1 MALHSVLEWRK
12 RKGEAMKVE
21 HKEIGVSILAGV
33 ASGLFVLVLLTAFGH
48 YRQLRVT
55 DSELRAL
62 SQRGFERTLAVT
74 EEMRRGV
81 EQLESVDGES
91 CFASER
97 AILGKLV
104 RNSLYLKSAL
114 IHLGGNRYC
123 SEAGIIKRELQQPQF
138 RTADGAEIW
147 LYANNLYS
155 ARNNTLFY
163 RRNGVLLSTLHE
175 HLLNIVTDS
184 ETQMVLY
191 DPIGG
196 SILARHPTDTR
207 LKPADAEQLRADP
220 DTAVVILQDPR
231 VKVSLLA
238 TRRTAPWAKM
248 LATNILPWTLTAFA
262 CAMLAGGLCYRQLG
276 FRRQPAQQLKRAV
289 RSKSFEVNYQPIV
302 AIADGHCLGAE
313 CLIRWQD
320 EDGRPVRPDYFVP
333 IAEDAG
339 LIEAMTDIVLE
350 KAIAE
355 LGDALR
361 SGTFY
366 LSINLSAGD
375 MAKRRFYPLLR
386 DSLARAGLDPH
397 RIAIEATERGFVD
410 AERANT
416 IISEMRSAGHSIL
429 IDDFGTG
436 YSSLSYLQ
444 KLAIDVIKIDKA
456 FVDAINTDSATSSVI
471 VHIIAMAKQLGLKT
485 IAEGIETEAQAEFL
499 KTHGVD
505 AGQGWYYSKPLTAT
519 QFRLFLENSHA
530 R

>member
-1 MALHSVLEWRK
+1 
-12 RKGEAMKVE
+12 MKVE
-21 HKEIGVSILAGV
+21 HRDIGISLMTGL
-33 ASGLFVLVLLTAFGH
+33 ASGLAVLLLLTAFGH
-48 YRQLRVT
+48 YRQLRMT
-55 DSELRAL
+55 DSELGIL
-62 SQRGFERTLAVT
+62 SQRGFDRTLAVMA
-74 EEMRRGV
+74 ELRGGV
-81 EQLESVDGES
+81 TQLESLDGTT
-91 CFASER
+91 CDAAVMAR
-97 AILGKLV
+97 LGKLV
-104 RNSLYLKSAL
+104 RNSLYLKSAN

-123 SEAGIIKRELQQPQF
+123 SDAGIIKRELQKPHL

-147 LYANNLYS
+147 LYANNLFS

-163 RRNGVLLSTLHE
+163 RKNGVLLSTLHD
-175 HLLNIVTDS
+175 HLLNIVTDNR
-184 ETQMVLY
+184 TRMVLY
-191 DPIGG
+191 DPVSG
-196 SILARHPTDTR
+196 SVLAQHPSGAGLNPDQIEA
-207 LKPADAEQLRADP
+207 LKRQP

-238 TRRTAPWAKM
+238 TRRTAAWPK
-248 LATNILPWTLTAFA
+248 LLSENLLPWSLTAFA
-262 CAMLAGGLCYRQLG
+262 CALLAGGLSYRQLG
-276 FRRQPAQQLKRAV
+276 YRRQPAQQLKRAV
-289 RSKSFEVNYQPIV
+289 RSKNFEVNYQPIV
-302 AIADGHCLGAE
+302 AIADGRCVGAE

-320 EDGRPVRPDYFVP
+320 ESGNTVRPDYFVP
-333 IAEDAG
+333 IAEESG

-350 KAIAE
+350 KALAE

-361 SGTFY
+361 TGSFY

-386 DSLARAGLDPH
+386 DSLARAGLDPN

-410 AERANT
+410 AERANAVIT
-416 IISEMRSAGHSIL
+416 EMRSAGHSIL

-485 IAEGIETEAQAEFL
+485 VAEGIETEAQALFL
-499 KTHGVD
+499 KAHGVD
-505 AGQGWYYSKPLTAT
+505 AGQGWYYSKPLTAQ
-519 QFRLFLENSHA
+519 QFNAFLENSHA

>member
-1 MALHSVLEWRK
+1 
-12 RKGEAMKVE
+12 MKVE
-21 HKEIGVSILAGV
+21 HKEIGVSILAGM
-33 ASGLFVLVLLTAFGH
+33 ASGFVVLVLLTAFGH

-81 EQLESVDGES
+81 KQLESVDGES
-91 CFASER
+91 CSASER

-104 RNSLYLKSAL
+104 RNSLYLKSAD

-123 SEAGIIKRELQQPQF
+123 SETGIIKRELQQPQF

-147 LYANNLYS
+147 LYANNLFG

-163 RRNGVLLSTLHE
+163 RENGVLLSTLHE

-184 ETQMVLY
+184 ETRMILY
-191 DPIGG
+191 DPSGG
-196 SILARHPTDTR
+196 SILARHPATTG
-207 LKPADAEQLRADP
+207 LNPGDAQKLRAEP

-238 TRRTAPWAKM
+238 TRRTEAWPVLLRDNFWPWA
-248 LATNILPWTLTAFA
+248 LTAFA
-262 CAMLAGGLCYRQLG
+262 CGMLAGALCYRQLG
-276 FRRQPAQQLKRAV
+276 YRRQPAQQLKRAV
-289 RSKSFEVNYQPIV
+289 HSKSFEVNYQPIV
-302 AIADGHCLGAE
+302 AIADGRCLGAE

-350 KAIAE
+350 KAITE
-355 LGDALR
+355 LGDVLR
-361 SGTFY
+361 SGTLY

-386 DSLARAGLDPH
+386 ESLIRAGLDP
-397 RIAIEATERGFVD
+397 RKIAIEATERGFVD

-416 IISEMRSAGHSIL
+416 VITEMRDAGHSIL

-485 IAEGIETEAQAEFL
+485 VAEGIETEAQALFL
-499 KTHGVD
+499 KAHGVD
-505 AGQGWYYSKPLTAT
+505 AGQGWYYSKPLTAL
-519 QFRLFLENSHA
+519 QFRTFVENSHA
-530 R
+530 P

>member
-1 MALHSVLEWRK
+1 MALQMARL
-12 RKGEAMKVE
+12 
-21 HKEIGVSILAGV
+21 
-33 ASGLFVLVLLTAFGH
+33 ASGLFVLTLLTAFGH
-48 YRQLRVT
+48 HRQLRT
-55 DSELRAL
+55 TEIELRAL
-62 SQRGFERTLAVT
+62 SQRGFERTLAVMT
-74 EEMRRGV
+74 ELHTGV
-81 EQLESVDGES
+81 SNVQSLDGS
-91 CFASER
+91 TCDPAVMTR
-97 AILGKLV
+97 LGKLV

-114 IHLGGNRYC
+114 IHLGSNRYC

-163 RRNGVLLSTLHE
+163 RRNGILLSTLHE
-175 HLLNIVTDS
+175 HLLNIVTDN
-184 ETQMVLY
+184 ETRMVLY
-191 DPIGG
+191 DPSSGN
-196 SILARHPTDTR
+196 ILARHPADTG
-207 LKPADAEQLRADP
+207 LKPSDVEELKAEP
-220 DTAVVILQDPR
+220 DTAVVIWQDER
-231 VKVSLLA
+231 TKVSLLA
-238 TRRTAPWAKM
+238 THRTASWQKLL
-248 LATNILPWTLTAFA
+248 LANIWPWTITALAFA
-262 CAMLAGGLCYRQLG
+262 LLAGGLSYRQLG

-289 RSKSFEVNYQPIV
+289 HSKNFEVNYQPIV
-302 AIADGHCLGAE
+302 AIADGRCLGAE

-320 EDGRPVRPDYFVP
+320 EGGHAVRPDYFVP
-333 IAEDAG
+333 IAEANG

-350 KAIAE
+350 KSIEE

-361 SGTFY
+361 TGTFY

-386 DSLARAGLDPH
+386 DSLTRAGLDPQ

-410 AERANT
+410 AERANAV
-416 IISEMRSAGHSIL
+416 IAEMRSAGHSIL

-456 FVDAINTDSATSSVI
+456 FVDAINTESATSSVI

-485 IAEGIETEAQAEFL
+485 VAEGIETEAQAEFL